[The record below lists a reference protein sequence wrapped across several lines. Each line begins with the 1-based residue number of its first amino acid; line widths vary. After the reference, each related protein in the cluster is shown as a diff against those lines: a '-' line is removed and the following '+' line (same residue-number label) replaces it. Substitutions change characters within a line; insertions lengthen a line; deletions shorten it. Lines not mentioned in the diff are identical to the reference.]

1 MFHNNGI
8 CGGCALVLVDVDDG
22 LGIMGIACGFGGATA
37 KVGPAFC
44 HWLNHAGINSDQRQ
58 NRVVTLHQCGGLY
71 LSNAAGTVRRV
82 ESIKSRRR
90 SRRQHQINAFESI
103 ERSR

>member
-44 HWLNHAGINSDQRQ
+44 HWLKSRWKKLRPEAKP
-58 NRVVTLHQCGGLY
+58 GGNMNI
-71 LSNAAGTVRRV
+71 NAADYIYQTQLVPSVG
-82 ESIKSRRR
+82 
-90 SRRQHQINAFESI
+90 
-103 ERSR
+103 

>member
-8 CGGCALVLVDVDDG
+8 CGGCALVLVDLDDG

-44 HWLNHAGINSDQRQ
+44 HWLKSRWNKLGPEAKP
-58 NRVVTLHQCGGLY
+58 GGNIA
-71 LSNAAGTVRRV
+71 SMRRTV
-82 ESIKSRRR
+82 SIKR
-90 SRRQHQINAFESI
+90 SWYRP
-103 ERSR
+103 